1 MNQDPID
8 IITVG
13 DRPIR
18 LSRPVLP
25 HAARR
30 LAETLPQLN
39 ALNFAG
45 KSQADA
51 AEALNVSVGAVRTWI
66 ALAGI
71 PWSNLNRRGPY
82 AKRTKPNRGWHKS

>member
-1 MNQDPID
+1 MNQEPTDL
-8 IITVG
+8 ITVG
-13 DRPIR
+13 DRPLR

-39 ALNFAG
+39 ALNTAG

-51 AEALNVSVGAVRTWI
+51 AEALNVSVGAVRSWI
-66 ALAGI
+66 ALAGLS
-71 PWSNLNRRGPY
+71 WSNLNRRGPY
-82 AKRTKPNRGWHKS
+82 AKRTK

>member
-8 IITVG
+8 LITVG

-30 LAETLPQLN
+30 LAGILPQLN
-39 ALNFAG
+39 ALNTAG

-71 PWSNLNRRGPY
+71 LWTNLNRRGPY
-82 AKRTKPNRGWHKS
+82 AKRNK

>member
-8 IITVG
+8 LITVG
-13 DRPIR
+13 DRHLR

-30 LAETLPQLN
+30 LANILPQLN
-39 ALNFAG
+39 ALNTAG

-51 AEALNVSVGAVRTWI
+51 AEALGVSVGAVRTWI
-66 ALAGI
+66 ALAGLT
-71 PWSNLNRRGPY
+71 WSNLKLRGPY
-82 AKRTKPNRGWHKS
+82 NKRTK

>member
-8 IITVG
+8 LITVG

-39 ALNFAG
+39 ALNTAG

-66 ALAGI
+66 ALANLS
-71 PWSNLNRRGPY
+71 WTNLNRRGPY
-82 AKRTKPNRGWHKS
+82 AKRNK

>member
-1 MNQDPID
+1 MNQEPTD
-8 IITVG
+8 IITIG

-39 ALNFAG
+39 ALNTAG

-51 AEALNVSVGAVRTWI
+51 AFALNVSVGAIRTWI

-71 PWSNLNRRGPY
+71 SWSNLNRRGPY
-82 AKRTKPNRGWHKS
+82 AKRTK

>member
-1 MNQDPID
+1 MNQEPTD

-13 DRPIR
+13 DRPLR

-30 LAETLPQLN
+30 LAGILPQLN
-39 ALNFAG
+39 ALNTAG

-51 AEALNVSVGAVRTWI
+51 AKALEVSVGAVRTWI
-66 ALAGI
+66 ALTGI
-71 PWSNLNRRGPY
+71 SWSNLNKRGPY
-82 AKRTKPNRGWHKS
+82 AKRTK

>member
-1 MNQDPID
+1 MNQEPID

-13 DRPIR
+13 NRPVR

-39 ALNFAG
+39 ALNEAG

-51 AEALNVSVGAVRTWI
+51 AKALEVSVGAVRTWI

-71 PWSNLNRRGPY
+71 SWTNLNRRGPY
-82 AKRTKPNRGWHKS
+82 AKRNK

>member
-1 MNQDPID
+1 MNQEPVTQ
-8 IITVG
+8 ITVG
-13 DRPIR
+13 DRPLR

-30 LAETLPQLN
+30 LAGVIPQLN
-39 ALNFAG
+39 ALNGAG

-51 AEALNVSVGAVRTWI
+51 AAALGVSIGSVRTWI

-71 PWSNLNRRGPY
+71 PWTNLNRRGPY
-82 AKRTKPNRGWHKS
+82 NRTK

>member
-25 HAARR
+25 HAALR
-30 LAETLPQLN
+30 LAGVLPQLN
-39 ALNFAG
+39 ALNTAG

-51 AEALNVSVGAVRTWI
+51 AAALGVSIGAVRSWI

-71 PWSNLNRRGPY
+71 TWLNLNRRGPY
-82 AKRTKPNRGWHKS
+82 AKRNK

>member
-1 MNQDPID
+1 MNQEPTDL
-8 IITVG
+8 ITIG

-30 LAETLPQLN
+30 LASVLPQLN
-39 ALNFAG
+39 ALNAAG

-51 AEALNVSVGAVRTWI
+51 ATALGVSIGAVRSWI
-66 ALAGI
+66 ALTGI
-71 PWSNLNRRGPY
+71 AWTNLNRRGPY
-82 AKRTKPNRGWHKS
+82 AKRNK

>member
-1 MNQDPID
+1 MNQEPID
-8 IITVG
+8 LIKVG

-30 LAETLPQLN
+30 LTTVLPQLH
-39 ALNFAG
+39 ALNTAG

-51 AEALNVSVGAVRTWI
+51 AAALGVSIGSVRTWI
-66 ALAGI
+66 GLAGLS
-71 PWSNLNRRGPY
+71 WSNLNKRGPY
-82 AKRTKPNRGWHKS
+82 SKRR

>member
-8 IITVG
+8 LITVG

-39 ALNFAG
+39 ALNNAG

-66 ALAGI
+66 ALTGI
-71 PWSNLNRRGPY
+71 SWSNLNKRGPY
-82 AKRTKPNRGWHKS
+82 AKRTK

>member
-1 MNQDPID
+1 MNQEPTD

-13 DRPIR
+13 DRPLR

-30 LAETLPQLN
+30 LAGILPQLN
-39 ALNFAG
+39 ALNNAG

-51 AEALNVSVGAVRTWI
+51 AKALEVSIGAVRTWI
-66 ALAGI
+66 ALTGI
-71 PWSNLNRRGPY
+71 SWSNLNRRGPY
-82 AKRTKPNRGWHKS
+82 AKRTK

>member
-1 MNQDPID
+1 MNQSH
-8 IITVG
+8 VSFVKSG
-13 DRPIR
+13 DRVLT

-30 LAETLPQLN
+30 IATVYPQLT
-39 ALNFAG
+39 ALNEAQ

-51 AEALNVSVGAVRTWI
+51 AAALEVSVGAVRTWI

-71 PWSNLNRRGPY
+71 PWTNLNRRGPY
-82 AKRTKPNRGWHKS
+82 AKRNK

>member
-1 MNQDPID
+1 MNQEPVTQ
-8 IITVG
+8 ITVG

-30 LAETLPQLN
+30 LAGVIPQLN
-39 ALNFAG
+39 ALNGAG

-51 AEALNVSVGAVRTWI
+51 AVALGVSIGSVRTWI

-71 PWSNLNRRGPY
+71 PWTNLNRRGPY
-82 AKRTKPNRGWHKS
+82 NRTK